1 MENWLY
7 YEDDGTLTP
16 LNEMVDFEKS
26 FGFVYKTIN
35 LKTGKFYIGKKTFLH
50 NKKKK
55 LTKKELA
62 EQSGPG
68 RKATTKRVQK
78 ESDWATYWGSNKEIL
93 AEIKTSGNLAFT
105 RQIIKMVR
113 TKKEL
118 TYWETAYQC
127 KYNVLFVNSY
137 NDNVLGK
144 FFKKDFAPNALLH
157 TL

>member
-1 MENWLY
+1 MSYENPWQY
-7 YEDDGTLTP
+7 NGEI
-16 LNEMVDFEKS
+16 FES
-26 FGFVYKTIN
+26 DHIQDYFGFVYRISCSKNGRKYLGRKYFWSFRTPP
-35 LKTGKFYIGKKTFLH
+35 GKK
-50 NKKKK
+50 
-55 LTKKELA
+55 
-62 EQSGPG
+62 
-68 RKATTKRVQK
+68 RRVKQ
-78 ESDWATYWGSNKEIL
+78 ESDWAIYWGSNKEIL
-93 AEIKTSGNLAFT
+93 EEIKSKGNLAFT
-105 RQIIKMVR
+105 KKIIKLVK

>member
-1 MENWLY
+1 MSPWI
-7 YEDDGTLTP
+7 
-16 LNEMVDFEKS
+16 
-26 FGFVYKTIN
+26 YKTDKIYDISQFPEGTYGFIYITN
-35 LKTGKFYIGKKTFLH
+35 HTISGKSYIGKKVLYH
-50 NKKKK
+50 NVKKK

-68 RKATTKRVQK
+68 RKAITKKVHK
-78 ESDWATYWGSNKEIL
+78 ESDWLTYWSSNKEIL
-93 AEIKTSGNLAFT
+93 AEIKASGNLAFQ
-105 RQIIKMVR
+105 RDIIKIVN

>member
-1 MENWLY
+1 MNWLY
-7 YEDDGTLTP
+7 LNKVINSIEDLPENTY
-16 LNEMVDFEKS
+16 
-26 FGFVYKTIN
+26 GFIYKVISPN
-35 LKTGKFYIGKKTFLH
+35 GKFYIGKKSLYH
-50 NKKKK
+50 NVKKK

-68 RKATTKRVQK
+68 RKATTKRIQK

-93 AEIKTSGNLAFT
+93 EEIKSKGNLAFT
-105 RQIIKMVR
+105 RKIIKMVR

>member
-1 MENWLY
+1 MSPWI
-7 YEDDGTLTP
+7 
-16 LNEMVDFEKS
+16 
-26 FGFVYKTIN
+26 YKTNKIYDISQFPEGTYGFIYIVTHAPT
-35 LKTGKFYIGKKTFLH
+35 LKSYIGKKALH
-50 NKKKK
+50 HNVKKK

-62 EQSGPG
+62 EQTGPG

-93 AEIKTSGNLAFT
+93 EEIKSKGNLAFT
-105 RQIIKMVR
+105 RKIIRMVR

-127 KYNVLFVNSY
+127 KYNVLFTNSY